1 MIIKALNSL
10 QEEFGEDIDDFFF
23 SYQVFIGP
31 EEIDGAY
38 EVYDFNLISIKR
50 LAKDFSEFGIM
61 LNRGW
66 MITKYFDEEQVKSE
80 INSIIKKCSNLN
92 DEITYNNIAKFLR
105 REDEE

>member
-10 QEEFGEDIDDFFF
+10 QEEFGKDIDDFFF

-50 LAKDFSEFGIM
+50 LAKNFSEFGIM
-61 LNRGW
+61 LNHGW
-66 MITKYFDEEQVKSE
+66 MISKCFDEEQVINE
-80 INSIIKKCSNLN
+80 INSIIKKCFNKN
-92 DEITYNNIAKFLR
+92 DEITYNNIAMFLR
-105 REDEE
+105 REEEE

>member
-1 MIIKALNSL
+1 MVIKALNSL

-38 EVYDFNLISIKR
+38 EVFDFNLISIKR
-50 LAKDFSEFGIM
+50 LAKDFPDYGIM

-66 MITKYFDEEQVKSE
+66 MITKNFDEEEVKSE
-80 INSIIKKCSNLN
+80 IKTLIKKCSNKD
-92 DEITYNNIAKFLR
+92 DEIIYNNIAMFLR
-105 REDEE
+105 REEEQ